1 MAQPPGL
8 SRPVTNGVNTIHNFQ
23 YDHPDTGL
31 CLSAPPSGAGL
42 AQGTRLATAR
52 GLLPVGQL
60 VPGDAVALEDGQL
73 ALVAAVVPLGAQ
85 PMVHL
90 RVRGGYELLGAPTHA
105 VRTLTPQGDEGWRC
119 LADLRRGDIVILQPG
134 RGLPPD
140 LPSVPLPPCPSSHG
154 NHHKDLRTPHVADEA
169 FACFVGYVVGN
180 DCLARNGTLGWSVNL
195 RDLVVADERGEL
207 VDRLFGLPVYPRPP
221 HNGAQD
227 SHLHSVPLLAWLR
240 ALGVAKDRVPDF
252 LWQSRASVVAAFLRG
267 YFAADGWATDG
278 ETGRV
283 SIASSRPR
291 LIAEVQ
297 ALLLALGIPA
307 TRRRQTGV
315 GPGKRHTAYTVSVV
329 AAGLPG
335 FARQIG
341 FAVPRRQ
348 EKLEALL
355 RRQTGKQVFGGMPH
369 LRDKVR
375 ALGLSGRVRQLLNN
389 TSSLGRPVSPA
400 LAARVAALAPSLVAA
415 LGMHR
420 ILAYGQLFLRGHAV
434 TPAEAYATYAVEVP
448 GAQTCVSGGF
458 LSACPP
464 R

>member
-8 SRPVTNGVNTIHNFQ
+8 SSPLLHGLDAIPDVSH
-23 YDHPDTGL
+23 DHPRAAR
-31 CLSAPPSGAGL
+31 CVSAPLAGAGL
-42 AQGTRLATAR
+42 AQGTRLATVR
-52 GLLPVGQL
+52 GLIPVEQL
-60 VPGDAVALEDGQL
+60 VPGDAVALEDGRF
-73 ALVAAVVPLGAQ
+73 APVAAVVPLSIQ
-85 PMVHL
+85 PTVRL
-90 RVRGGYELLGAPTHA
+90 RVQGGYELLATPAHA
-105 VRTLTPQGDEGWRC
+105 VRTLSLQGDDGWRC
-119 LADLRRGDIVILQPG
+119 LADLHRGDVAVLQPG

-140 LPSVPLPPCPSSHG
+140 LPYQPLPPCPSRHG
-154 NHHKDLRTPHVADEA
+154 NCHKQLRTPPVADEA
-169 FACFVGYVVGN
+169 FAFFVGYVVGN
-180 DCLARNGTLGWSVNL
+180 GCLAPRGTLGWSVNL
-195 RDLVVADERGEL
+195 RDLAVADTLAAL

-240 ALGVAKDRVPDF
+240 ELGVAKDRVPDF
-252 LWQSRASVVAAFLRG
+252 VWQSRAGVVAAFLRG
-267 YFAADGWATDG
+267 YFAADGWATDD

-291 LIAEVQ
+291 IIAEVQ

-341 FAVPRRQ
+341 FTVPRRQ

-355 RRQTGKQVFGGMPH
+355 RRQTGRQVFGGLPH

-375 ALGLSGRVRQLLNN
+375 ALRLSGRVRQLLNN

-400 LAARVAALAPSLVAA
+400 LAARVAALDPSLVAP
-415 LGMHR
+415 LGLHR
-420 ILAYGQLFLRGHAV
+420 ILAYGQLFLRVHSV
-434 TPAEAYATYAVEVP
+434 TPAEPCATYAVEVP

-458 LSACPP
+458 LSACPA